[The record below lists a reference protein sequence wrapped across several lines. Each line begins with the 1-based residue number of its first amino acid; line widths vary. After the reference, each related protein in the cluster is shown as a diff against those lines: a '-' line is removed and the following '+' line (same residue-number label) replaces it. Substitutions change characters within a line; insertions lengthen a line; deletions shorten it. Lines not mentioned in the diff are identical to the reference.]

1 MMIKVR
7 KRKIQEEEKMAEIYD
22 IAILG
27 AELRGSVRRFMLRV
41 PV

>member
-27 AELRGSVRRFMLRV
+27 AGPAWISAAIYG
-41 PV
+41 